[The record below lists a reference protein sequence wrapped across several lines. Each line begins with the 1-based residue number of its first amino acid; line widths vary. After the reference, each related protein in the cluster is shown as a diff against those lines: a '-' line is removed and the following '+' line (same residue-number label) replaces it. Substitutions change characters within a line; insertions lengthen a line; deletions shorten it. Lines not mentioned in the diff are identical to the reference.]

1 MSFFSKIKSTFFEE
15 VDENEEIE
23 TKKKKHQLKLLNQ
36 EKTKRQKT

>member
-23 TKKKKHQLKLLNQ
+23 TKNIY
-36 EKTKRQKT
+36 QKYLAFH